1 MKFIHSYFEKGCRK
15 KCTRQSRK
23 VLWVVLRSPLITV
36 QKNLKEWHERP
47 RTVCLQVLKKSNK
60 SRFDSYSVR
69 NSVMI
74 TSHISM
80 RVVACTFFP
89 KTFFSW
95 NSCIHLSSFLGVL
108 RTNEMTSFQLDC
120 WLNWLERCT
129 RIAKVRDG
137 RNSGKPEVFRAFFSH
152 LHKAA
157 YLMVMIFSVFI
168 SLYYYMKNFC
178 NFIGLEQWYFSVIWN
193 TYMWKLQT
201 FCR

>member
-23 VLWVVLRSPLITV
+23 VLWVVLSSPLITV

-74 TSHISM
+74 TSHISL
-80 RVVACTFFP
+80 RDCRETAVFIF
-89 KTFFSW
+89 
-95 NSCIHLSSFLGVL
+95 HLSWAYYEPMKWPGSSWIAGSIDWSAAPGSQRSGMAGIPASLKFFGLSF
-108 RTNEMTSFQLDC
+108 RSF
-120 WLNWLERCT
+120 
-129 RIAKVRDG
+129 IV
-137 RNSGKPEVFRAFFSH
+137 
-152 LHKAA
+152 A